1 MAGECRAAEGLAQL
15 LQPIAL
21 YVAAPAGR
29 VPRHALRRRL
39 AVPCGWRRRRLRG
52 RTACLPYDLLDG
64 AIPQRYRGGGYLL
77 SQVQVACTRTS
88 NATVALH
95 MNSILMNSIL
105 QIMFI
110 NHSHQLCVINQLDTV
125 VSC

>member
-64 AIPQRYRGGGYLL
+64 AIPQRYRGGDYLL
-77 SQVQVACTRTS
+77 SQVQVA
-88 NATVALH
+88 LH
-95 MNSILMNSIL
+95 VLARQTL
-105 QIMFI
+105 
-110 NHSHQLCVINQLDTV
+110 L
-125 VSC
+125 

>member
-1 MAGECRAAEGLAQL
+1 
-15 LQPIAL
+15 
-21 YVAAPAGR
+21 
-29 VPRHALRRRL
+29 
-39 AVPCGWRRRRLRG
+39 
-52 RTACLPYDLLDG
+52 LDG

-110 NHSHQLCVINQLDTV
+110 NSITLTNCA
-125 VSC
+125 